1 MVYTSHPDTPL
12 YRSDVDVDFDLLT
25 RQEFKFK
32 ACRDLFQIFFT
43 TRNSGLTD
51 LEIYNKALELNI
63 TGYSGMTPD
72 CIVRSN
78 IYR

>member
-1 MVYTSHPDTPL
+1 MS
-12 YRSDVDVDFDLLT
+12 DVDFDLLT

-43 TRNSGLTD
+43 TKNNGLTD
-51 LEIYNKALELNI
+51 LEIHKKALELNI
-63 TGYSGMTPD
+63 TGYSGLTPD